1 MRQFIILASFCAAL
15 LLTACGQTQPGRAT
29 GGAATGAATGAVI
42 GIIGGPPGILVGALI
57 GGAAGGV
64 TGAATKPRD
73 LNLGEPVWKGGSS

>member
-1 MRQFIILASFCAAL
+1 MRHFAILAAFGSVL
-15 LLTACGQTQPGRAT
+15 MLTACGQSQPGRTT

-42 GIIGGPPGILVGALI
+42 GIIGGPPGMLVGALV

-73 LNLGEPVWKGGSS
+73 LNLGEPVWRGGSS

>member
-1 MRQFIILASFCAAL
+1 MRQFAILAAFGSAL
-15 LLTACGQTQPGRAT
+15 LLTACGQSQPGRAT

-42 GIIGGPPGILVGALI
+42 GIIGGPPGMLVGALV

-73 LNLGEPVWKGGSS
+73 LNLGEPVWQGGSS